1 MASSRYISHGLNLT
15 DNQLEKIIRA
25 SQNKQGVVVRITKD
39 NLNGNS
45 HKIPLTKTQINR
57 ITKAKNGLNLSL
69 SSSQLK
75 YLKKS
80 GGLLPLLA
88 LLPLIFAGLGAAGGV
103 AGGVASAVSS
113 AKNASAAA
121 AQIAE
126 MERHNREIES
136 QLKSGANAANNIS
149 GAGVGNGIISDAA
162 SRIPVVGPF
171 IVPILKRLGLG
182 LADINTITKGGCVSC
197 NGICFKTVGGG
208 LFIETGKGLN
218 LGTQNAGQWSFFR
231 AKAPMMTSFEEFVVA
246 LFKDIQPFSNFDI
259 IRICKKLK
267 ISNFRGCFMRD
278 EIKSFCGNDECFI
291 LNTDVSSSS
300 GTHWVAVNINEGT
313 TYYFD
318 SFCLEPIEE
327 IKRYCKEP
335 RFYNSFEFH
344 KPNEVIFG
352 HLCLYSLYR
361 MRYCEQD
368 FYSAL
373 DELYCK

>member
-39 NLNGNS
+39 NLNGNL

-57 ITKAKNGLNLSL
+57 ITKSKNGLNLFL

-136 QLKSGANAANNIS
+136 QLKSGASASSDIVS
-149 GAGVGNGIISDAA
+149 GNVAGSGIVTDAA
-162 SRIPVVGPF
+162 SKIPVVGPF
-171 IVPILKRLGLG
+171 IVPILKRLSLG
-182 LADINTITKGGCVSC
+182 LADIYTITKGGCVSC
-197 NGICFKTVGGG
+197 NGISVKTVGGG
-208 LFIETGKGLN
+208 LFIETGEGLN
-218 LGTQNAGQWSFFR
+218 PGTQN
-231 AKAPMMTSFEEFVVA
+231 
-246 LFKDIQPFSNFDI
+246 
-259 IRICKKLK
+259 
-267 ISNFRGCFMRD
+267 
-278 EIKSFCGNDECFI
+278 
-291 LNTDVSSSS
+291 SS
-300 GTHWVAVNINEGT
+300 GNGAAVNIVSGDGL
-313 TYYFD
+313 F
-318 SFCLEPIEE
+318 LGQ
-327 IKRYCKEP
+327 K
-335 RFYNSFEFH
+335 
-344 KPNEVIFG
+344 
-352 HLCLYSLYR
+352 L
-361 MRYCEQD
+361 Q
-368 FYSAL
+368 
-373 DELYCK
+373 

>member
-15 DNQLEKIIRA
+15 DNQFEKIIRA
-25 SQNKQGVVVRITKD
+25 FQNKQGVVVRITKD

-45 HKIPLTKTQINR
+45 HKIPLTKTQIKR
-57 ITKAKNGLNLSL
+57 IIKAKNGLNLSL

-88 LLPLIFAGLGAAGGV
+88 LLPPIFAGLGAAGDV

-136 QLKSGANAANNIS
+136 QLKSGANAANAANADNSS
-149 GAGVGNGIISDAA
+149 GAGFGNGIISDAS

-182 LADINTITKGGCVSC
+182 LADINTITMGGCVSC
-197 NGICFKTVGGG
+197 NGICLKTVGGG

-218 LGTQNAGQWSFFR
+218 LGTQYVSGDGLFLGQ
-231 AKAPMMTSFEEFVVA
+231 KH
-246 LFKDIQPFSNFDI
+246 Q
-259 IRICKKLK
+259 
-267 ISNFRGCFMRD
+267 
-278 EIKSFCGNDECFI
+278 
-291 LNTDVSSSS
+291 
-300 GTHWVAVNINEGT
+300 
-313 TYYFD
+313 
-318 SFCLEPIEE
+318 
-327 IKRYCKEP
+327 
-335 RFYNSFEFH
+335 
-344 KPNEVIFG
+344 
-352 HLCLYSLYR
+352 
-361 MRYCEQD
+361 
-368 FYSAL
+368 
-373 DELYCK
+373 

>member
-39 NLNGNS
+39 NLNGNL

-57 ITKAKNGLNLSL
+57 ITKAKNGLNLFL

-136 QLKSGANAANNIS
+136 QLKSGANAANPANNIPGAGVS
-149 GAGVGNGIISDAA
+149 DGAGVGNGI
-162 SRIPVVGPF
+162 
-171 IVPILKRLGLG
+171 
-182 LADINTITKGGCVSC
+182 
-197 NGICFKTVGGG
+197 
-208 LFIETGKGLN
+208 
-218 LGTQNAGQWSFFR
+218 FR
-231 AKAPMMTSFEEFVVA
+231 CC
-246 LFKDIQPFSNFDI
+246 I
-259 IRICKKLK
+259 
-267 ISNFRGCFMRD
+267 
-278 EIKSFCGNDECFI
+278 
-291 LNTDVSSSS
+291 
-300 GTHWVAVNINEGT
+300 
-313 TYYFD
+313 
-318 SFCLEPIEE
+318 
-327 IKRYCKEP
+327 
-335 RFYNSFEFH
+335 
-344 KPNEVIFG
+344 
-352 HLCLYSLYR
+352 
-361 MRYCEQD
+361 
-368 FYSAL
+368 
-373 DELYCK
+373 

>member
-39 NLNGNS
+39 NLNGNL

-57 ITKAKNGLNLSL
+57 ITKAKNGLNLFL

-136 QLKSGANAANNIS
+136 QLKSGANAANNTS
-149 GAGVGNGIISDAA
+149 GAGSNVMPVGNGIVSDAA
-162 SRIPVVGPF
+162 SKIPVVGPF

-182 LADINTITKGGCVSC
+182 LADISTITKGGCVSC
-197 NGICFKTVGGG
+197 NGMRLKTVGGG

-218 LGTQNAGQWSFFR
+218 LGTQNVSGDGLFLGQ
-231 AKAPMMTSFEEFVVA
+231 
-246 LFKDIQPFSNFDI
+246 
-259 IRICKKLK
+259 KL
-267 ISNFRGCFMRD
+267 
-278 EIKSFCGNDECFI
+278 
-291 LNTDVSSSS
+291 
-300 GTHWVAVNINEGT
+300 
-313 TYYFD
+313 
-318 SFCLEPIEE
+318 
-327 IKRYCKEP
+327 
-335 RFYNSFEFH
+335 
-344 KPNEVIFG
+344 
-352 HLCLYSLYR
+352 
-361 MRYCEQD
+361 Q
-368 FYSAL
+368 
-373 DELYCK
+373 

>member
-25 SQNKQGVVVRITKD
+25 SQNEQGVVVRITK
-39 NLNGNS
+39 NNPNGNL

-80 GGLLPLLA
+80 GALLPLLA
-88 LLPLIFAGLGAAGGV
+88 LLPLIFAGLGAAGDV

-136 QLKSGANAANNIS
+136 QLKSGANGANAADNSS
-149 GAGVGNGIISDAA
+149 GAGVINGDVVGNGIVSDAA
-162 SRIPVVGPF
+162 SKIPVVGPF

-182 LADINTITKGGCVSC
+182 LADIDTITKGGCVSC
-197 NGICFKTVGGG
+197 NGMRLKTVGGG

-218 LGTQNAGQWSFFR
+218 LGTQNVSGDGLFLGQ
-231 AKAPMMTSFEEFVVA
+231 
-246 LFKDIQPFSNFDI
+246 
-259 IRICKKLK
+259 KL
-267 ISNFRGCFMRD
+267 
-278 EIKSFCGNDECFI
+278 
-291 LNTDVSSSS
+291 
-300 GTHWVAVNINEGT
+300 
-313 TYYFD
+313 
-318 SFCLEPIEE
+318 
-327 IKRYCKEP
+327 
-335 RFYNSFEFH
+335 
-344 KPNEVIFG
+344 
-352 HLCLYSLYR
+352 
-361 MRYCEQD
+361 Q
-368 FYSAL
+368 
-373 DELYCK
+373 

>member
-25 SQNKQGVVVRITKD
+25 SQNKQGVVVRINKD
-39 NLNGNS
+39 NLNGNL

-57 ITKAKNGLNLSL
+57 ITKSKNGLNLFL

-136 QLKSGANAANNIS
+136 QLKSGANGANAANNSS
-149 GAGVGNGIISDAA
+149 GAGVSNSAVVGNGIISDAA

-182 LADINTITKGGCVSC
+182 LADNNIITKGGCVSC
-197 NGICFKTVGGG
+197 NGICLKTVGGG

-218 LGTQNAGQWSFFR
+218 LGPHNVPGDGLFLGQ
-231 AKAPMMTSFEEFVVA
+231 
-246 LFKDIQPFSNFDI
+246 
-259 IRICKKLK
+259 KL
-267 ISNFRGCFMRD
+267 
-278 EIKSFCGNDECFI
+278 
-291 LNTDVSSSS
+291 
-300 GTHWVAVNINEGT
+300 
-313 TYYFD
+313 
-318 SFCLEPIEE
+318 
-327 IKRYCKEP
+327 
-335 RFYNSFEFH
+335 
-344 KPNEVIFG
+344 
-352 HLCLYSLYR
+352 
-361 MRYCEQD
+361 Q
-368 FYSAL
+368 
-373 DELYCK
+373 

>member
-39 NLNGNS
+39 NLNGNL

-57 ITKAKNGLNLSL
+57 ITKSKNGLNLFL

-80 GGLLPLLA
+80 GGLIPLLA

-136 QLKSGANAANNIS
+136 QLKSG
-149 GAGVGNGIISDAA
+149 NGLVSDAA

-197 NGICFKTVGGG
+197 NGISVKTVGGG

-218 LGTQNAGQWSFFR
+218 PGTQNARNGAGVGYVSGDG
-231 AKAPMMTSFEEFVVA
+231 
-246 LFKDIQPFSNFDI
+246 LFLRQ
-259 IRICKKLK
+259 KL
-267 ISNFRGCFMRD
+267 
-278 EIKSFCGNDECFI
+278 
-291 LNTDVSSSS
+291 
-300 GTHWVAVNINEGT
+300 
-313 TYYFD
+313 
-318 SFCLEPIEE
+318 
-327 IKRYCKEP
+327 
-335 RFYNSFEFH
+335 
-344 KPNEVIFG
+344 
-352 HLCLYSLYR
+352 
-361 MRYCEQD
+361 Q
-368 FYSAL
+368 
-373 DELYCK
+373 

>member
-1 MASSRYISHGLNLT
+1 MGIYIKFLLQRHRLIES
-15 DNQLEKIIRA
+15 
-25 SQNKQGVVVRITKD
+25 
-39 NLNGNS
+39 
-45 HKIPLTKTQINR
+45 
-57 ITKAKNGLNLSL
+57 TKAKNGLNLFL

-136 QLKSGANAANNIS
+136 QLKSGASASSDIVS
-149 GAGVGNGIISDAA
+149 GAGVGNGDVVGNGIISNAA

-197 NGICFKTVGGG
+197 NGICLKTVGGG

-218 LGTQNAGQWSFFR
+218 LGTQNVSGDGLFLGQ
-231 AKAPMMTSFEEFVVA
+231 
-246 LFKDIQPFSNFDI
+246 
-259 IRICKKLK
+259 KL
-267 ISNFRGCFMRD
+267 
-278 EIKSFCGNDECFI
+278 
-291 LNTDVSSSS
+291 
-300 GTHWVAVNINEGT
+300 
-313 TYYFD
+313 
-318 SFCLEPIEE
+318 
-327 IKRYCKEP
+327 
-335 RFYNSFEFH
+335 
-344 KPNEVIFG
+344 
-352 HLCLYSLYR
+352 
-361 MRYCEQD
+361 Q
-368 FYSAL
+368 
-373 DELYCK
+373 